1 MLKGLLMSI
10 RELTEITI
18 IYYEDHSL
26 ELKHDVQSF
35 EKNTH
40 GRVVIPPDYKNGK
53 SIIAVCLG
61 EITIMNKVGDRI
73 IAAEV
78 AD

>member
-1 MLKGLLMSI
+1 MSI
-10 RELTEITI
+10 TEVTEVTI
-18 IYYEDHSL
+18 IYYQDDSL

-35 EKNTH
+35 NKNAN
-40 GRVVIPPDYKNGK
+40 GRVVIPPIYKEGK

-61 EITIMNKVGDRI
+61 EITIMNKLGDRI
-73 IAAEV
+73 IAADV

>member
-1 MLKGLLMSI
+1 MNIK
-10 RELTEITI
+10 ELTKVTI

-26 ELKHDVQSF
+26 ELKHDIKSYT
-35 EKNTH
+35 KNAR
-40 GRVVIPPDYKNGK
+40 GRVIIPPDYKEGK

-73 IAAEV
+73 IAADV
-78 AD
+78 AE

>member
-1 MLKGLLMSI
+1 MNTK
-10 RELTEITI
+10 ELTKVTI

-26 ELKHDVQSF
+26 ELKHDLKLYP
-35 EKNTH
+35 KNTS
-40 GRVVIPPDYKNGK
+40 GRVIIPPSYKEGK

-73 IAAEV
+73 IAADV
-78 AD
+78 AE

>member
-1 MLKGLLMSI
+1 MNTK
-10 RELTEITI
+10 ELTKVTI

-26 ELKHDVQSF
+26 ELMHDIKSYT
-35 EKNTH
+35 KNAT
-40 GRVVIPPDYKNGK
+40 GRVIIPAPYKEGK

-73 IAAEV
+73 IAADV

>member
-1 MLKGLLMSI
+1 MSI
-10 RELTEITI
+10 QELTEITI

-35 EKNTH
+35 VKNSK
-40 GRVVIPPDYKNGK
+40 GRVVIPTEYKIGK

-73 IAAEV
+73 IAADV

>member
-1 MLKGLLMSI
+1 MNTK
-10 RELTEITI
+10 ELTKVTI

-26 ELKHDVQSF
+26 ELMHDIKSYT
-35 EKNTH
+35 KNAT
-40 GRVVIPPDYKNGK
+40 GRVIIPASYKEGK

-73 IAAEV
+73 IAADV